1 MSWHPTG
8 EVIVDKRGTSLIL
21 SGRFNI
27 GLNMIKKLI
36 GPVSRG
42 DVVIVKDENGEF
54 LGEGFYE
61 EIGSV
66 GVRMLAFKDRISLD
80 LIDERMKNA
89 LDMRKRMKLGNYFRL
104 VHSESDLLPG
114 LIIDFYNDIAS
125 ITSTSVGFDGR
136 IKDIANIL
144 IKLGAR
150 AVFARND
157 SRTRRQI
164 DLPLWK
170 GKIAGEGPSDTI
182 IDEEGVLFHV
192 DVLKGQKTGFFID
205 QRMNRISL
213 RRYISKGDSVLDLF
227 SYTGGFGLH
236 AAVEGAN
243 VTAVDESDYAE
254 EEIVRNAELNKV
266 KINFIKR
273 NVKELKIEGEYDVV
287 IADPPALIPSIDRKD
302 AGKKAYLTLN
312 TKIMNMVRK
321 GGFIFTFSCSQFLS
335 QEELKGIVIK
345 AGDKSGRNIK
355 LLNGVLGQSPDHPV
369 DPKHPWT
376 GYLKGFIV
384 NCT

>member
-8 EVIVDKRGTSLIL
+8 EVVVDKKGASLVL

-27 GLNMIKKLI
+27 GIGMIKKLI

-42 DVVIVKDENGEF
+42 DIVIVKDETGEF

-66 GVRMLAFKDRISLD
+66 GVRMLAFKDKVSLD
-80 LIDERMKNA
+80 LMSERIEKA
-89 LDMRKRMKLGNYFRL
+89 LNMRRKMKLGNYFRL

-114 LIIDFYNDIAS
+114 LIVDFYNDIAS
-125 ITSTSVGFDGR
+125 ITSTSIGFDAR
-136 IKDIANIL
+136 IKDIAGIL
-144 IKLGAR
+144 TKLGAR

-170 GKIAGEGPSDTI
+170 GRIAGEGPSDTI

-205 QRMNRISL
+205 QRMNRIYL
-213 RRYISKGDSVLDLF
+213 RRYVSKGDKVLDLF

-236 AAVEGAN
+236 AAVEGAD

-254 EEIVRNAELNKV
+254 REIARNAELNKV
-266 KINFIKR
+266 KINFIKG
-273 NVKELKIEGEYDVV
+273 NVKELRLNKEYDVV

-302 AGKKAYLTLN
+302 VGKRAYLMLN
-312 TKIMNMVRK
+312 TKAMSMVRK
-321 GGFIFTFSCSQFLS
+321 GGFALTFSCSQFLS
-335 QEELKGIVIK
+335 QEELKIIVIK
-345 AGDKSGRNIK
+345 AGSKARREIK
-355 LLNGVLGQSPDHPV
+355 LLNGTLGQSPDHPI

-376 GYLKGFIV
+376 GYLKGFV
-384 NCT
+384 MSCT

>member
-8 EVIVDKRGTSLIL
+8 EVIVDKRGSSLVL

-27 GLNMIKKLI
+27 SPRMIKRII

-42 DVVIVKDENGEF
+42 DVVVVKDETGDF

-66 GVRMLAFKDRISLD
+66 GVRMLTFKDKISLD
-80 LIDERMKNA
+80 LINERIENA
-89 LDMRKRMKLGNYFRL
+89 LSIRRRMKLGNYFRL

-114 LIIDFYNDIAS
+114 LIVDFYNDIAS
-125 ITSTSVGFDGR
+125 ITSTSIGFDARMG
-136 IKDIANIL
+136 DIAGML
-144 IKLGAR
+144 MRLGAR

-170 GKIAGEGPSDTI
+170 GRIAGEGPSDTV

-205 QRMNRISL
+205 QRMNRIQL
-213 RRYISKGDSVLDLF
+213 RRYVSKGDKVLDLF

-266 KINFIKR
+266 KINFMKK
-273 NVKELKIEGEYDVV
+273 NVKELRLEEEYDIV
-287 IADPPALIPSIDRKD
+287 IADPPALIPSLDRKD
-302 AGKKAYLTLN
+302 LGKRAYLMLN
-312 TKIMNMVRK
+312 TKVMKIVGK
-321 GGFIFTFSCSQFLS
+321 GGFLFTFSCSQFLS
-335 QEELKGIVIK
+335 QDELKTIVIK
-345 AGDKSGRNIK
+345 AGKKARRDIR
-355 LLNGVLGQSPDHPV
+355 LLDGTLGQSPDHPI

-376 GYLKGFIV
+376 GYLKGLIL
-384 NCT
+384 NCV